1 MRLVTALWVLACAGA
16 APLCRAFQEHVR
28 QTEKA
33 QHLFRKRSADCGG
46 GGGGDV
52 ARPCGTQ
59 LCAVL
64 RRIPAAAA
72 AATRWRLGRWR
83 LGRRWLGGRWRL
95 VWQRQFWAVPAAGA
109 PASFGAAAAN
119 GPARARGFFKGAAA
133 RETRDRNRAPHSRA
147 RRCHGGLAPLWS

>member
-46 GGGGDV
+46 GRGGDV
-52 ARPCGTQ
+52 ARPCRTQ

-83 LGRRWLGGRWRL
+83 VGPPGLGGRGAL
-95 VWQRQFWAVPAAGA
+95 VWPQPFLALPAAS
-109 PASFGAAAAN
+109 PPTPVCAA
-119 GPARARGFFKGAAA
+119 
-133 RETRDRNRAPHSRA
+133 
-147 RRCHGGLAPLWS
+147 